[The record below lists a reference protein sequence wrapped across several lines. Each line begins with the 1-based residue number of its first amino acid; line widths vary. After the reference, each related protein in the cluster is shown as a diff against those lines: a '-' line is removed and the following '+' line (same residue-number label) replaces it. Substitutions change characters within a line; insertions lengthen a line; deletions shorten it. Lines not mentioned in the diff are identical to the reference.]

1 MITVLG
7 MSLDYSIL
15 PQNDGIRVFIY
26 ILSWICYLIHAAWTL
41 HMLDLA
47 SPVKRSEEQPEEP
60 GQPWWPSEWA
70 VPPAFAAA
78 VYLVAPPKKVEA
90 GQTCIQQEMKAARR
104 AREPPTKGASKKIR
118 DAPDSGNYAWFIFR
132 GALFVHIMVW
142 GYIIIG
148 RAVEHINGET
158 LFLKQNNRRTRWPSH
173 MQPWV
178 APWSRHGTRNEWCYG
193 GGCDRRL
200 SGTEQHQD
208 GPSRVAAEAQRLAAI
223 LGPLAQ
229 GLGRPAP
236 LAGSSAPIMKQRP
249 VDRFELGMPTQ
260 AMPAMVAASTAGDV
274 AALARSHHGFFVQQ
288 GLQTV
293 KGGVFDFKLVGVE
306 DAGDLLGAT
315 WGDAGLLVTSSNGT
329 LAECPGVPTKGAWPC
344 RKLNTRLPVGAAQ
357 VTMAVTARV

>member
-41 HMLDLA
+41 RMLDLA

-132 GALFVHIMVW
+132 GALFVHMMVW
-142 GYIIIG
+142 GYIILG
-148 RAVEHINGET
+148 RVVEHINGET

-178 APWSRHGTRNEWCYG
+178 APWSRHGTRNEWCHG

-200 SGTEQHQD
+200 SDSSMGQHED

-223 LGPLAQ
+223 LGPVAQ

-236 LAGSSAPIMKQRP
+236 PAGGRVPAVTQRP
-249 VDRFELGMPTQ
+249 VHRFELGMPTHQ
-260 AMPAMVAASTAGDV
+260 AIPVIVAASRAGDV
-274 AALARSHHGFFVQQ
+274 AALAKSQHGFFVQQ
-288 GLQTV
+288 GLQAM
-293 KGGVFDFKLVGVE
+293 KGAVADFKLAGVADPGE
-306 DAGDLLGAT
+306 LLGAT
-315 WGDAGLLVTSSNGT
+315 W
-329 LAECPGVPTKGAWPC
+329 
-344 RKLNTRLPVGAAQ
+344 
-357 VTMAVTARV
+357 